1 MAPAFRLDRRAF
13 IACAACA
20 AAGTGFAAAGT
31 RFAAAD
37 TTQVTAQITARDP
50 LKLEKLADG
59 VFVYAA
65 PYELMAPENG
75 GAICNMGLV
84 VGTESAAVIDTGNSV
99 LTGRRLKEAVRR
111 VTDRPVR
118 FVINTHMHPDHVL
131 GNAAFRGEG
140 TSFVAHRKM
149 PRALAVRTDTY
160 MAQVH
165 RLLGPLG
172 DGTEV
177 VLPDVLVDGR
187 MSLDLGGRA
196 LILESWPTAHTDND
210 LTVFDEASG
219 TWFLGDLLFVGH
231 VPTLDGSLK
240 GWLAL
245 MEALTARGTTRVVPG
260 HGPASVAW
268 PVAAGDERRYL
279 DLVQS
284 DVRRLIAEGRP
295 MSVAPD
301 RVAQSERERWVLFDE
316 FNPRNA
322 IAAYHEYEWE

>member
-13 IACAACA
+13 LACAACA
-20 AAGTGFAAAGT
+20 AAGT
-31 RFAAAD
+31 RFAAAE
-37 TTQVTAQITARDP
+37 TTTATVRDP

-59 VFVYAA
+59 VFVFSA
-65 PYELMAPENG
+65 PYELLAPENG
-75 GAICNMGLV
+75 GAICNLGLV
-84 VGTESAAVIDTGNSV
+84 VGSQAAAVIDTGNSV
-99 LTGRRLKEAVRR
+99 LTGQRMLEAVRR

-118 FVINTHMHPDHVL
+118 YVINTHMHPDHVL
-131 GNAAFRGEG
+131 GNAAFRGAGGSEPVR
-140 TSFVAHRKM
+140 FVAHRKM

-160 MAQVH
+160 MDQVR
-165 RLLGPLG
+165 RLLGPLAE
-172 DGTEV
+172 GTEV
-177 VLPDVLVDGR
+177 VLPDLLVEER
-187 MSLDLGGRA
+187 MSLDLGGRV

-240 GWLAL
+240 GWLTL
-245 MEALTARGTTRVVPG
+245 METLKARGAVRVVPG

-268 PVAAGDERRYL
+268 PAAAGDERRYL
-279 DLVQS
+279 HLVEA
-284 DVRRLIAEGRP
+284 DVRRLIAEGQP
-295 MSVAPD
+295 MGAAPGL
-301 RVAQSERERWVLFDE
+301 VAQPERENWALFDE

>member
-1 MAPAFRLDRRAF
+1 MPSAFLDRRAF
-13 IACAACA
+13 LACAAC
-20 AAGTGFAAAGT
+20 AAAGT

-37 TTQVTAQITARDP
+37 TTARDP
-50 LKLEKLADG
+50 LRLEKLAEG

-65 PYELMAPENG
+65 PYELLAPENG

-84 VGTESAAVIDTGNSV
+84 VGAESAAVIDTGNSV
-99 LTGRRLKEAVRR
+99 LTGRRMLEAVRR

-118 FVINTHMHPDHVL
+118 HVINTHMHPDHVL

-140 TSFVAHRKM
+140 VRFIAHRKM

-160 MAQVH
+160 MEQVR
-165 RLLGPLG
+165 RLLGPLSE
-172 DGTEV
+172 GTEV
-177 VLPDVLVDGR
+177 VLPDVLVDER
-187 MSLDLGGRA
+187 LEIDLGGRT

-210 LTVFDEASG
+210 LTVFDKASG

-240 GWLAL
+240 GWLKL
-245 MEALTARGTTRVVPG
+245 METLKARDVQRVVPG

-268 PVAAGDERRYL
+268 PAAGDGERRYL
-279 DLVQS
+279 DLVQA
-284 DVRRLIAEGRP
+284 DVRRLIAEGQP

-301 RVAQSERERWVLFDE
+301 RVAQSEREKWALFDE

>member
-13 IACAACA
+13 LTCAACA
-20 AAGTGFAAAGT
+20 AAGT
-31 RFAAAD
+31 RFAVAD
-37 TTQVTAQITARDP
+37 TTSATARDP

-65 PYELMAPENG
+65 PYELLAPENG
-75 GAICNMGLV
+75 GAICNLGLV
-84 VGTESAAVIDTGNSV
+84 VGDEAAAIIDTGNSV
-99 LTGRRLKEAVRR
+99 LTGRRLLEAVRG

-118 FVINTHMHPDHVL
+118 YVINTHMHPDHVL
-131 GNAAFRGEG
+131 GNAAFRGDG
-140 TSFVAHRKM
+140 VRFVAHRKM

-160 MAQVH
+160 MDQVR
-165 RLLGPLG
+165 RLLGPLAE
-172 DGTEV
+172 GTEV
-177 VLPDVLVDGR
+177 VLPDLLVEER
-187 MSLDLGGRA
+187 MRLDLGGRT

-245 MEALTARGTTRVVPG
+245 MEALKARGATRVVPG

-268 PVAAGDERRYL
+268 PAAAGDEGRYL
-279 DLVQS
+279 DLVRT

-295 MSVAPD
+295 MSAAPD
-301 RVAQSERERWVLFDE
+301 LVAQSEREKWALFDE